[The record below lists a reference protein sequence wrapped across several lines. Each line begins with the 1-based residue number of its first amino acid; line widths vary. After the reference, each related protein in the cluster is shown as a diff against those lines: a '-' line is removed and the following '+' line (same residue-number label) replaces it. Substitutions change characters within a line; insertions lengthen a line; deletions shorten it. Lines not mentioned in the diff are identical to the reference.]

1 MNNWVSNPSFRI
13 PINKSIWKI
22 IDFIFPPTCVGCGEV
37 GEMLCNDCSKQ
48 IKKIDQNYQILPKT
62 DSPNTV
68 KSYSTPTLNAIYSYA
83 LYSPPISSA
92 IKKFKYRR
100 DIGMSNLLA
109 NFLLELYNKNKMDI
123 DMVVP
128 VPLNKNRNKQRGFNQ
143 SYFLALPFS
152 LEIRKPLCKQSLRRV
167 RDTNSQVGLNREER
181 SLNLTGAF
189 EADHKLVNGKNIL
202 LIDDVTTTG
211 ATLEACAQAL
221 KSAGA
226 MDIFAFT
233 VALAMQT
240 QFGFSD
246 SEFGS
251 TTA

>member
-1 MNNWVSNPSFRI
+1 MNYWVSNPSFRI
-13 PINKSIWKI
+13 PIYKSIWKI
-22 IDFIFPPTCVGCGEV
+22 IDFIFPPTCVGCGKV
-37 GEMLCNDCSKQ
+37 AEMICSECANQ
-48 IKKIDQNYQILPKT
+48 IKKIDQKNNRRPKT
-62 DSPNTV
+62 DCPNAITAND
-68 KSYSTPTLNAIYSYA
+68 TTTLNAIYSYA

-128 VPLNKNRNKQRGFNQ
+128 VPLNINRIKQRGFNQ

-152 LEIRKPLCKQSLRRV
+152 LEIKKPLCKQSLRRIK
-167 RDTNSQVGLNREER
+167 DTNSQVGLNREER
-181 SLNLTGAF
+181 SLNLSGAF
-189 EADHKLVNGKNIL
+189 EADQTQVNGKNIL

-226 MDIFAFT
+226 KDIFAIT
-233 VALAMQT
+233 VARAMQT

-251 TTA
+251 NTA